1 MNREQAEDILEY
13 LLEAAFELDEAKAAA
28 NVFADQDKYAAALSA
43 LIIKLNSE
51 LLQAIYARFRD
62 LIPFEEFPE
71 ISSSLR
77 WDQVQLPPS
86 VSEAQVDQ
94 IILSVI
100 APQWHKM
107 ARIIWDAV
115 KRSEELALGV
125 QGRSVRGSHSGLGR
139 SRALGKPRR
148 SPQVAPQRSEK
159 EAGATTLTVPLH
171 PLD

>member
-1 MNREQAEDILEY
+1 MNREQAEEILGY

-28 NVFADQDKYAAALSA
+28 NVFADQDKDAAALSA

-86 VSEAQVDQ
+86 VSEAQADQ

-125 QGRSVRGSHSGLGR
+125 RDEAFAARI
-139 SRALGKPRR
+139 
-148 SPQVAPQRSEK
+148 QVLV
-159 EAGATTLTVPLH
+159 EAGRLESQGDLRKWRHSEVRKKLEPLH
-171 PLD
+171 

>member
-1 MNREQAEDILEY
+1 M
-13 LLEAAFELDEAKAAA
+13 LEAAFELDEAKAAA
-28 NVFADQDKYAAALSA
+28 NVFADQDKDAAALSA

-125 QGRSVRGSHSGLGR
+125 RDEAFAARIQVLVEAGRLESQGDLRKWRHSEVR
-139 SRALGKPRR
+139 
-148 SPQVAPQRSEK
+148 K
-159 EAGATTLTVPLH
+159 EAGAATLTVPLH

>member
-71 ISSSLR
+71 INSSLR

-107 ARIIWDAV
+107 AGIIWDAV

-125 QGRSVRGSHSGLGR
+125 RDEAFAARI
-139 SRALGKPRR
+139 
-148 SPQVAPQRSEK
+148 QVLV
-159 EAGATTLTVPLH
+159 EAGRLESQGDLRKWRHSEVRKKLEPLH
-171 PLD
+171 

>member
-71 ISSSLR
+71 INSSLR

-125 QGRSVRGSHSGLGR
+125 RDEAFAARI
-139 SRALGKPRR
+139 
-148 SPQVAPQRSEK
+148 QVLV
-159 EAGATTLTVPLH
+159 EAGRLESQGDLRKWRHNEVRKKLEPLH
-171 PLD
+171 

>member
-1 MNREQAEDILEY
+1 MNREQAEEILEY
-13 LLEAAFELDEAKAAA
+13 LLQAAFELDEAKAAA
-28 NVFADQDKYAAALSA
+28 NVFADQDKDAAALSA

-71 ISSSLR
+71 INSSLR

-107 ARIIWDAV
+107 AGIIWDAV

-125 QGRSVRGSHSGLGR
+125 RDEAFAARI
-139 SRALGKPRR
+139 
-148 SPQVAPQRSEK
+148 QVLV
-159 EAGATTLTVPLH
+159 EAGRLESQGDLRKWRHSEVRKKLEPLH
-171 PLD
+171 

>member
-1 MNREQAEDILEY
+1 MNREQAEEILGY

-28 NVFADQDKYAAALSA
+28 NVFADQDKDAAALSA

-100 APQWHKM
+100 APQWH
-107 ARIIWDAV
+107 
-115 KRSEELALGV
+115 
-125 QGRSVRGSHSGLGR
+125 
-139 SRALGKPRR
+139 
-148 SPQVAPQRSEK
+148 
-159 EAGATTLTVPLH
+159 
-171 PLD
+171 

>member
-1 MNREQAEDILEY
+1 MNREQAEEILEY

-28 NVFADQDKYAAALSA
+28 NVFADQDKDAAALSA

-125 QGRSVRGSHSGLGR
+125 RDEAFAARI
-139 SRALGKPRR
+139 
-148 SPQVAPQRSEK
+148 QVLV
-159 EAGATTLTVPLH
+159 EAGRLESQGDLRKWRHSEVRKKLEPLH
-171 PLD
+171 

>member
-1 MNREQAEDILEY
+1 MNREQAEEILEY

-28 NVFADQDKYAAALSA
+28 NVFADQDKDAAALSA

-115 KRSEELALGV
+115 KRSEELALE
-125 QGRSVRGSHSGLGR
+125 VRDEAFAAR
-139 SRALGKPRR
+139 I
-148 SPQVAPQRSEK
+148 QVLV
-159 EAGATTLTVPLH
+159 EAGRLESQGDLRKWRHSEVRKKLEPLH
-171 PLD
+171 

>member
-71 ISSSLR
+71 INSSLR

-115 KRSEELALGV
+115 KRSEELALGI
-125 QGRSVRGSHSGLGR
+125 RDEAFAARI
-139 SRALGKPRR
+139 
-148 SPQVAPQRSEK
+148 QVLV
-159 EAGATTLTVPLH
+159 EAGRLESQGDLRKWRHSEVRKKLEPLH
-171 PLD
+171 

>member
-1 MNREQAEDILEY
+1 MNREQAEEILEY

-28 NVFADQDKYAAALSA
+28 NVFADQDKDAAALSA

-71 ISSSLR
+71 INSSLR

-125 QGRSVRGSHSGLGR
+125 RDEAFAARI
-139 SRALGKPRR
+139 
-148 SPQVAPQRSEK
+148 QVLV
-159 EAGATTLTVPLH
+159 EAGRLESQGDLRKWRHSEVRKKLEPLH
-171 PLD
+171 

>member
-71 ISSSLR
+71 IDSSLR

-125 QGRSVRGSHSGLGR
+125 RDEAFAARI
-139 SRALGKPRR
+139 
-148 SPQVAPQRSEK
+148 QVLV
-159 EAGATTLTVPLH
+159 EAGRLESQGDLRKWRHSEVRKKLEPLH
-171 PLD
+171 

>member
-125 QGRSVRGSHSGLGR
+125 RDEAFAARI
-139 SRALGKPRR
+139 
-148 SPQVAPQRSEK
+148 QVLV
-159 EAGATTLTVPLH
+159 EAGRLESQGDLRKWRHSEVRKKLEPLH
-171 PLD
+171 

>member
-1 MNREQAEDILEY
+1 MNREQAEEILEY
-13 LLEAAFELDEAKAAA
+13 LLEAAFELDEARAAA
-28 NVFADQDKYAAALSA
+28 NVLADQDKDAAALSA

-62 LIPFEEFPE
+62 LIPFEEFPA
-71 ISSSLR
+71 INSSLR

-125 QGRSVRGSHSGLGR
+125 RDEAFAARI
-139 SRALGKPRR
+139 
-148 SPQVAPQRSEK
+148 QVLV
-159 EAGATTLTVPLH
+159 EAGHVESQGDLRKWRHSEVRKKLKPLH
-171 PLD
+171 

>member
-71 ISSSLR
+71 INSSLR

-115 KRSEELALGV
+115 KRSEELALE
-125 QGRSVRGSHSGLGR
+125 VRDEAFAAR
-139 SRALGKPRR
+139 I
-148 SPQVAPQRSEK
+148 QVLV
-159 EAGATTLTVPLH
+159 EAGRLESQGDLRKWRHSEVRKKLEPLH
-171 PLD
+171 

>member
-1 MNREQAEDILEY
+1 MNREQAEEILGY

-28 NVFADQDKYAAALSA
+28 NVFADQDKDAAALSA

-115 KRSEELALGV
+115 KRSEELALE
-125 QGRSVRGSHSGLGR
+125 VRDEAFAAR
-139 SRALGKPRR
+139 I
-148 SPQVAPQRSEK
+148 QVLV
-159 EAGATTLTVPLH
+159 EAGRLESQGDLRKWRHSEVRKKLEPLH
-171 PLD
+171 

>member
-28 NVFADQDKYAAALSA
+28 NVFADQDKDAAALSA

-71 ISSSLR
+71 INSSLR

-115 KRSEELALGV
+115 KRSEELALE
-125 QGRSVRGSHSGLGR
+125 VRDEAFAAR
-139 SRALGKPRR
+139 I
-148 SPQVAPQRSEK
+148 QVLV
-159 EAGATTLTVPLH
+159 EAGRLESQGDLRKWRHSEVRKKLEPLH
-171 PLD
+171 

>member
-62 LIPFEEFPE
+62 MIPFEEFPE
-71 ISSSLR
+71 INSSLR

-125 QGRSVRGSHSGLGR
+125 RDEAFAARI
-139 SRALGKPRR
+139 
-148 SPQVAPQRSEK
+148 QVLV
-159 EAGATTLTVPLH
+159 EAGRLESQGDLRKWRHSEVRKKLEPLH
-171 PLD
+171 

>member
-1 MNREQAEDILEY
+1 MNREQAEEILGY

-28 NVFADQDKYAAALSA
+28 NVFADQDKDAAALSA

-125 QGRSVRGSHSGLGR
+125 RDEAFAARI
-139 SRALGKPRR
+139 
-148 SPQVAPQRSEK
+148 QVLV
-159 EAGATTLTVPLH
+159 EAGRLESQGDLRKWRHSEVRKKLEPLH
-171 PLD
+171 

>member
-1 MNREQAEDILEY
+1 MNREQAEEILEY

-28 NVFADQDKYAAALSA
+28 NVFADQDKDAAALSA

-71 ISSSLR
+71 INSSLR

-107 ARIIWDAV
+107 AGIIWDAV

-125 QGRSVRGSHSGLGR
+125 RDEAFAARI
-139 SRALGKPRR
+139 
-148 SPQVAPQRSEK
+148 QVLV
-159 EAGATTLTVPLH
+159 EAGRLESQGDLRKWRHSEVRKKLEPLH
-171 PLD
+171 